1 MSSERLLTKLN
12 KCLESEDYY
21 ESHQIYR
28 TLYFRLLRDKRHL
41 QLSQLL
47 FEGAIRLLTLRQH
60 NSGADL
66 ATLYIQLLIET
77 NNKTLSGE
85 VIVPCD
91 QLLMNIRRL
100 FELIPAKTPERVTF
114 ISNAVKLDVIPSAA
128 IRRQFAVVLWREKNF
143 LESRQHFVHS
153 SDSGVDCALMLVEYQ
168 TTLGFPSEVDLFI
181 GQFVLQVLCVR
192 NKSMADQ
199 TFHAYTSRHPSINS
213 PNPPFLWPLLNF
225 LSFLLLAIDG
235 GKMQTFKLLMD
246 LYGTT
251 LRRDPSYNDYLSQIG
266 HIYFG
271 IEKASRGGGPQGF
284 FGNLIQSLF
293 DDSEDEQSGGT
304 GSAGPSRPAVSSR
317 SQQKAEEVELD

>member
-1 MSSERLLTKLN
+1 MSSERLLIKLN

-47 FEGAIRLLTLRQH
+47 FDGAIRLLTSRQH

-66 ATLYIQLLIET
+66 ATLYVQLLVET
-77 NNKTLSGE
+77 NNKTTAGE
-85 VIVPCD
+85 PIVACD
-91 QLLMNIRRL
+91 QLLINIRSL
-100 FELIPAKTPERVTF
+100 FELIPAKSPERVTF
-114 ISNAVKLDVIPSAA
+114 VGNAVKLDFLSMAA

-168 TTLGFPSEVDLFI
+168 TTLGYPSEVDLFI

-192 NKSMADQ
+192 NKTMADQ

-213 PNPPFLWPLLNF
+213 PNPPFLLPLLNF
-225 LSFLLLAIDG
+225 LSFLLLAIES
-235 GKMQTFKLLMD
+235 GKMQTFKLLID

-251 LRRDPSYNDYLSQIG
+251 LRRDPSYTDYLSQIG

-284 FGNLIQSLF
+284 FGNFIQSLF
-293 DDSEDEQSGGT
+293 TEDSEDEQSAN
-304 GSAGPSRPAVSSR
+304 GSAGPSRALNSR